1 MVNTRKIKSRML
13 ELGLTQQDI
22 ARALGLTAC
31 TVSQK
36 LNNIRPLKLSEAN
49 ILASLLKID
58 DSEFKVYFFPE
69 PVA

>member
-36 LNNIRPLKLSEAN
+36 LNNIRPLK
-49 ILASLLKID
+49 
-58 DSEFKVYFFPE
+58 
-69 PVA
+69 

>member
-31 TVSQK
+31 TVNQK
-36 LNNIRPLKLSEAN
+36 LNNIRALKLSEAN
-49 ILASLLKID
+49 IHS
-58 DSEFKVYFFPE
+58 
-69 PVA
+69 

>member
-1 MVNTRKIKSRML
+1 MVNTRKIKARL
-13 ELGLTQQDI
+13 TELGLTQDDL
-22 ARALGLTAC
+22 AAKLGLATC

-49 ILASLLKID
+49 EIAKILKID
-58 DSEFKVYFFPE
+58 DLDFKEYFFAE